1 MQRVDELDTP
11 VMVVDLDVLEGNIKR
26 LQDEVDALGLTS
38 RPHIKTHK
46 IPTIGHMQLAAG
58 AVGITCQ
65 KLGEAEVFA
74 GAGFTDILVP
84 YNILGAPKL
93 ERLTRLARRV
103 RMTVSVDSEVTA
115 RGIAEA
121 SQEAGTDVG
130 VVVEV
135 DSGGHRAGVQTA
147 REVQTLARAIA
158 DFPGVSFQGFMCYP
172 SRPQMT
178 DLWAEARDLLSRDG
192 IPVNVI
198 SGGGT
203 GAQRLS
209 KENGCTEHRSG
220 TYIYNDLSV
229 LRSGNCTL
237 EECAM
242 NVLVTVVST
251 SCPGYSTIDGGS
263 KTFTND
269 ALRQDDALRKGDSNG
284 HVREYPD
291 VFLERMNEEHGVL
304 SLSRLPEGAPRPK
317 VGEKVH
323 VIPNHACGT
332 TNLHDVVYG
341 YRRRNGEEIIE
352 AEWPIPARGKIR

>member
-1 MQRVDELDTP
+1 MQRVEDLDTP
-11 VMVVDLDVLEGNIKR
+11 VMVVDIDVLEGNIKR
-26 LQDEVDALGLTS
+26 LQDSVDALGLTS

-74 GAGFTDILVP
+74 GAGFTDILIP
-84 YNILGAPKL
+84 YNIMGAAKL
-93 ERLTRLARRV
+93 ERMTRLARRAKL
-103 RMTVSVDSEVTA
+103 TVAVDSEFTA

-147 REVQTLARAIA
+147 KEAQALSRAIA
-158 DFPGVSFQGFMCYP
+158 DFPGVTFQGFMCYP

-192 IPVNVI
+192 IPINMI

-203 GAQRLS
+203 GSQQMS

-237 EECAM
+237 DECAM
-242 NVLVTVVST
+242 TVLVTVVST
-251 SCPGYSTIDGGS
+251 SCPGYSTVDGGS
-263 KTFTND
+263 KTFTSD
-269 ALRQDDALRKGDSNG
+269 ALRQGESNG
-284 HVREYPD
+284 YVREYPD
-291 VFLERMNEEHGVL
+291 VYLERMNEEHGVL
-304 SLSRLPEGAPRPK
+304 TLAKLAPDAPRPK

-323 VIPNHACGT
+323 VVPNHACGT

-341 YRRRNGEEIIE
+341 YRQRDGEKIIE

>member
-1 MQRVDELDTP
+1 MQRVAELDTP

-26 LQDEVDALGLTS
+26 LQDDVDSLGLKS

-46 IPTIGHMQLAAG
+46 IPTIGHMQLKAG

-74 GAGFTDILVP
+74 GAGFEDILVP

-103 RMTVSVDSEVTA
+103 HITVAVDSEFTA

-121 SQEAGTDVG
+121 SQEAGTNVDLL
-130 VVVEV
+130 VEV

-147 REVQTLARAIA
+147 EQARALARTIA
-158 DFPGVSFQGFMCYP
+158 DFPGVTFQGFMCYP
-172 SRPQMT
+172 TRPVMG
-178 DLWAEARDLLSRDG
+178 DLFAEARDLLKRDG
-192 IPVNVI
+192 IPVTMI

-203 GAQRLS
+203 GSQRVS
-209 KENGCTEHRSG
+209 KEAGCTEHRSG

-229 LRSGNCTL
+229 LRSGNCTIDQ
-237 EECAM
+237 CAM
-242 NVLVTVVST
+242 TVLVTVVST
-251 SCPGYSTIDGGS
+251 SCPGFMTVDGGS

-269 ALRQDDALRKGDSNG
+269 AVRQGASNG
-284 HVREYPD
+284 YVREYPD
-291 VFLERMNEEHGVL
+291 IFLDRMNEEHGVL
-304 SLSRLPEGAPRPK
+304 SLANLPQGGAGPT

-323 VIPNHACGT
+323 VVPNHACGT

-341 YRRRNGEEIIE
+341 YRRRDGEELVE
-352 AEWPIPARGKIR
+352 MEWPVPARGKIR